1 MHEIKIPQKF
11 PAIIWQLIIV
21 VVFSFCGFYFLKN
34 FMHTYQKNYMVD
46 PLVPQKITHC
56 MQAYSCY
63 TIHYIFILN
72 HCPLSLSSHSSLFI
86 HFLFLPLNN
95 NLYFHFALQNKCCVT
110 CILKL
115 SVTLSLQVAAH
126 RKVRHC
132 DTLSVSPISQS
143 PSASPNH
150 SYIRSVSSPQDVHS
164 FTAIQIA
171 RQV

>member
-1 MHEIKIPQKF
+1 MREIKISQKF
-11 PAIIWQLIIV
+11 PAIWQLIIV
-21 VVFSFCGFYFLKN
+21 VVFSFCSFYFLKN
-34 FMHTYQKNYMVD
+34 FMHTNQKNYMLTGLIHQCHKNN
-46 PLVPQKITHC
+46 PLYASVLLLYGTLHI
-56 MQAYSCY
+56 Y
-63 TIHYIFILN
+63 
-72 HCPLSLSSHSSLFI
+72 CPLSLSSHSSLFI

-143 PSASPNH
+143 PSVSPNH
-150 SYIRSVSSPQDVHS
+150 SYTRSVSSPQDVHS

>member
-1 MHEIKIPQKF
+1 MKLKSLKKF
-11 PAIIWQLIIV
+11 PAIWQLIIV
-21 VVFSFCGFYFLKN
+21 LVFSFCGFYFLKN
-34 FMHTYQKNYMVD
+34 LMHTNKRIIWLTGLIHQCHENN
-46 PLVPQKITHC
+46 PLYASVLLLYGTLHIT
-56 MQAYSCY
+56 
-63 TIHYIFILN
+63 LN
-72 HCPLSLSSHSSLFI
+72 HCPLSLSSHSSFFI

-143 PSASPNH
+143 PSMSPNH
-150 SYIRSVSSPQDVHS
+150 SYTRSVSSPQDVHS